1 MKISGEYLIPATREK
16 VWEALRDPDVLAKT
30 IPGALEVKQTSP
42 QEYEAIVQ
50 MKIGPI
56 SAKFNGQVAMSDER
70 KPESFTLSGQGK
82 GGAAGFAKGA
92 AHIKLA
98 EENQMT
104 KLTYEAEASVG
115 GKLAQIGQRLIDAT
129 ANKMA
134 AQFFG
139 AFETYMTT
147 GEVQE
152 KAGSNRLLWWVAIGA
167 GIIALAL
174 ALALL

>member
-1 MKISGEYLIPATREK
+1 
-16 VWEALRDPDVLAKT
+16 
-30 IPGALEVKQTSP
+30 
-42 QEYEAIVQ
+42 
-50 MKIGPI
+50 
-56 SAKFNGQVAMSDER
+56 
-70 KPESFTLSGQGK
+70 
-82 GGAAGFAKGA
+82 
-92 AHIKLA
+92 
-98 EENQMT
+98 MT

-152 KAGSNRLLWWVAIGA
+152 KTGSNRLLWWVAIGA